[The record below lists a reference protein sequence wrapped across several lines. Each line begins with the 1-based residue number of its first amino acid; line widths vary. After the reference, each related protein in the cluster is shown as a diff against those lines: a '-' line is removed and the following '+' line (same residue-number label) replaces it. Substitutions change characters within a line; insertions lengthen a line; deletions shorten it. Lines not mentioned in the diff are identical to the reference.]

1 MQVSG
6 VHVDFDMEKPSGQ
19 RVKHLEVLCSACDI
33 PIYRTMTDTE
43 TVKVVITDFLGLGG
57 DGYAVFQSK
66 PHTVVGINDIQ
77 AAEEF
82 IHQRSPIYPKVE
94 WRLTLENLDRLGG
107 TGVNLHI
114 SMHLLT
120 VTAVV
125 SLLVKSLLY

>member
-6 VHVDFDMEKPSGQ
+6 VHVEFDMAQPSGQ
-19 RVKHLEVLCSACDI
+19 RVKHLEVLCAACDI

-43 TVKVVITDFLGLGG
+43 MVKVVITDFLGLGG
-57 DGYAVFQSK
+57 DGYTVFKDK
-66 PHTVVGINDIQ
+66 PHTVFGINDMQ
-77 AAEEF
+77 AAEQY

-107 TGVNLHI
+107 TGVNLHV

-120 VTAVV
+120 VTAAL
-125 SLLVKSLLY
+125 SFLIKSWLY